1 MANDLNATVG
11 ALLLGTLFTA
21 VGFGITTMQTYM
33 YMSRFPNDPKIIRWT
48 VWTLLVLDVTHVALT
63 WHMIYW
69 YLILN
74 YNNPASLDLS
84 VWSFDITVVIT
95 AVVTVV
101 AHCFYAR
108 RVYILGNRQ
117 WIIAALILILSAMRL
132 IFGSYVTA
140 RIFQIKLLK
149 ELWGKI
155 GVEVGVGMGAGT
167 AADLLITIS
176 LVWYLRKHRGF
187 SR

>member
-63 WHMIYW
+63 WHMIYC
-69 YLILN
+69 
-74 YNNPASLDLS
+74 
-84 VWSFDITVVIT
+84 FDITVVIT